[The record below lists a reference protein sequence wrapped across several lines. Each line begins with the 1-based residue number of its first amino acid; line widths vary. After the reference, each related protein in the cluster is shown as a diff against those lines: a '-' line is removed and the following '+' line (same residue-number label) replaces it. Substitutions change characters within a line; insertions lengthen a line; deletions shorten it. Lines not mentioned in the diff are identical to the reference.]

1 MWKRR
6 RRAITPAGL
15 VVAMMVLL
23 LPGFAPPAEGG
34 YTGKKGMG
42 QPLTAL
48 EKARVQTAIDFIVE
62 MAGLPRTSE
71 KNAKSLE
78 IVAACL
84 QKMLDDGKICR
95 EGAADP
101 DWDAICSN
109 DGKKSW
115 KGDAININPRLLRSG
130 EVVRRALT
138 AAMMHEGIHAMQCS
152 TNRNEREWS
161 AYSWEVYVLDKWQ
174 NEAFPSIPL
183 TESRSAFERHRAAKA
198 SNRDAYCSAFAVDQ
212 AIEEL
217 RRLMRRVQRA
227 FSIISI
233 DRCWYTHLSGDAVI
247 ELHEQF
253 GGDDEGTPLRALT
266 SSFPVVT
273 AVDVMLTLDGR
284 EALFVCGTDDLAVA
298 GAIERFVDLDG
309 DGLVDQESRLV
320 LPGSFALPFD
330 LDLDPKSGRAF
341 VLDHAPNG
349 VAVRLLTDEDGDG
362 LPDTLRSDPFVASD
376 AHPFLVAARSAD
388 VESPWLVSLSAWSR
402 GQSYLDP
409 GDEFFDAADLNGD
422 GVADV
427 VATSPSIAFQ
437 QPSRPV
443 FFGDVQAGDAEVMV
457 YAAPGTMLQ
466 VWSAT
471 EDGALIE
478 LLGAGFALDPTWR
491 QPVSLTAPVALG
503 QHLVAIAVDHPIPPG
518 PPTPVAPPR
527 PEVIDLHQ
535 EAVIAGQDV
544 LLLGRNLF
552 EDVTVTCG
560 NVPAAIV
567 AAEGTAL
574 IFTAPPVFQIPD
586 GFAIVDVAGPGG
598 SSPFVAVRIDGDCN
612 GNGLPDP
619 EEIAGG
625 AATDDNG
632 NHVPDECDPTCPDL
646 DADGAV
652 GFGDLLAV
660 LAEWGPCEGCPT
672 DLDYD
677 GAVGFPDLLIVLAA
691 WGPCP

>member
-1 MWKRR
+1 MRKRR
-6 RRAITPAGL
+6 HALAPAGL
-15 VVAMMVLL
+15 IVAVTMLL
-23 LPGFAPPAEGG
+23 LLVLAPPARAG
-34 YTGKKGMG
+34 YTGKKGKG
-42 QPLTAL
+42 EALTDT
-48 EKARVQTAIDFIVE
+48 EKARVQDGIDFLLE
-62 MAGLPRTSE
+62 MAALPRTHE
-71 KNAKSLE
+71 KNRTSLE
-78 IVAACL
+78 IVAKCL

-95 EGAADP
+95 EASEDP

-130 EVVRRALT
+130 EAVRRALT
-138 AAMMHEGIHAMQCS
+138 AALMHEGIHAMQCS

-161 AYSWEVYVLDKWQ
+161 AYSWEVYVLEKWS
-174 NEAFPSIPL
+174 NEAFPSVPL
-183 TESRSAFERHRAAKA
+183 LERPGFMRHIEAKK
-198 SNRDAYCSAFAVDQ
+198 SNRDKYCAAFAVDQ

-217 RRLMRRVQRA
+217 KRLMKRVQRA
-227 FSIISI
+227 FSVISAE
-233 DRCWYTHLSGDAVI
+233 RVWYTHLSGDALV
-247 ELHEQF
+247 ELH
-253 GGDDEGTPLRALT
+253 DEIGVDGTGAPLRTLV

-273 AVDVMLTLDGR
+273 AVHAMLTLDGR
-284 EALFVCGTDDLAVA
+284 EALYVCGTDEAV
-298 GAIERFVDLDG
+298 GIGGVERFIDLDG
-309 DGLVDQESRLV
+309 DGFVDQDSQVV
-320 LPGSFALPFD
+320 LAGTLSLPFD
-330 LDLDPKSGRAF
+330 LDLDPKAGRAY
-341 VLDHAPNG
+341 VLDHAPS
-349 VAVRLLTDEDGDG
+349 AASVRLLTDEDGDG
-362 LPDTLRSDPFVASD
+362 LPESLRAAPFVSGD
-376 AHPFLVAARSAD
+376 AYPFLAEVRSVD
-388 VESPWLVSLSAWSR
+388 VEPLGVVSMSAWSR

-409 GDEFFDAADLNGD
+409 SDQFYDAADLDAD
-422 GVADV
+422 GIADIV
-427 VATSPSIAFQ
+427 TPAPSISFQ

-443 FFGDVQAGDAEVMV
+443 FFNDVQAGDAEAMV

-471 EDGALIE
+471 EEGALID
-478 LLGAGFALDPTWR
+478 LLGAAFALDPTWR
-491 QPVSLTAPVALG
+491 QLVSLAAPVALG
-503 QHLVAIAVDHPIPPG
+503 QHLVALAVDHPVPPG

-560 NVPAAIV
+560 NVPAAVV

-586 GFAIVDVAGPGG
+586 GFAIVDVTGPGG
-598 SSPFVAVRIDGDCN
+598 SSPFVAIRIDGDCN

-646 DADGAV
+646 DGDLVV
-652 GFGDLLAV
+652 GFADLLAV
-660 LAEWGPCEGCPT
+660 LADWGPCEGCPT

-677 GAVGFPDLLIVLAA
+677 GAVGFGDLLIVLSA
-691 WGPCP
+691 WGPCA